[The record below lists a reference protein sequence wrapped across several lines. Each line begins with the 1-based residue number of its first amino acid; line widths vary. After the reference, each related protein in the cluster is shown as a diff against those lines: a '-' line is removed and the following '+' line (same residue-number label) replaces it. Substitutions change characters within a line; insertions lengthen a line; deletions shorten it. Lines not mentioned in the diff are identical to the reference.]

1 MTGARSAPGV
11 DPVTGPR
18 DPDVSEDPAARAWG
32 RMRALVLDQHDR
44 RREACEAVGLS
55 FVRVKALLEVARAP
69 GTLSELADRLSVD
82 RPYATVVVD
91 DLQRRGLVGREH
103 HPEDRRC
110 KIVSATAEGER
121 AAATA
126 RAILGDPP
134 PALRALPPGDLAHL
148 DRILAAL

>member
-1 MTGARSAPGV
+1 MTAP
-11 DPVTGPR
+11 R
-18 DPDVSEDPAARAWG
+18 ELDPADPAVRAWG
-32 RMRALVLDQHDR
+32 RMRALVVDQHDR

-55 FVRVKALLEVARAP
+55 FVRVKALLEVAREP

-91 DLQRRGLVGREH
+91 ELQKRGLVSREH
-103 HPEDRRC
+103 HPDDRRC
-110 KIVSATAEGER
+110 KIVSATPDGRR

-134 PALRALPPGDLAHL
+134 PVLRALPAEDLAQL

>member
-1 MTGARSAPGV
+1 VSTAA
-11 DPVTGPR
+11 DPVRPL
-18 DPDVSEDPAARAWG
+18 DPADPAVRAWG
-32 RMRALVLDQHDR
+32 RMRALVVDQHDR

-55 FVRVKALLEVARAP
+55 FVRVKALLEVAREP

-91 DLQRRGLVGREH
+91 ELQKRGLVRREH
-103 HPEDRRC
+103 HPDDRRC

-134 PALRALPPGDLAHL
+134 PALRALPPEDLAHL
-148 DRILAAL
+148 DRILASL

>member
-1 MTGARSAPGV
+1 MTAP
-11 DPVTGPR
+11 R
-18 DPDVSEDPAARAWG
+18 ELDPADPAVRAWG
-32 RMRALVLDQHDR
+32 RMRALVVDQHDR

-55 FVRVKALLEVARAP
+55 FVRVKALLEVAREP
-69 GTLSELADRLSVD
+69 GTLSDLADRLSVD

-91 DLQRRGLVGREH
+91 ELQKRGLVRREH
-103 HPEDRRC
+103 HPDDRRC
-110 KIVSATAEGER
+110 KIVSATPDGLR

-134 PALRALPPGDLAHL
+134 PVLRALPAEDLAQL